1 MGKDILFLDCTRLD
15 GSKKLVSRNNVNSF
29 MDVEEQV
36 KRISEIL
43 KMQGQREI
51 VLVDD
56 VIFTGTVLRT
66 LKVLFEQNGIS
77 IIGVRSSISMEESY
91 QNFNRELPL
100 GLKCGYRLEEGIIDQ
115 ICERDFYFGIAQSGI
130 SVMGETGIY
139 KSPYFRPFG
148 NPVERASIPKEK
160 EIEFSKGCLRRS
172 IALWEEIEKLSGKSF
187 KIEDLP
193 ETIINTKKEEKVVR
207 VLKKGMRN
215 L

>member
-1 MGKDILFLDCTRLD
+1 M
-15 GSKKLVSRNNVNSF
+15 N
-29 MDVEEQV
+29 VEEQV

-43 KMQGQREI
+43 RLQGMREI

-66 LKVLFEQNGIS
+66 LKDLFWQNGIS
-77 IIGVRSSISMEESY
+77 VIGIRGAISMEESY

-130 SVMGETGIY
+130 SVMGENGIY

-193 ETIINTKKEEKVVR
+193 ETIINTKEEEKVVR